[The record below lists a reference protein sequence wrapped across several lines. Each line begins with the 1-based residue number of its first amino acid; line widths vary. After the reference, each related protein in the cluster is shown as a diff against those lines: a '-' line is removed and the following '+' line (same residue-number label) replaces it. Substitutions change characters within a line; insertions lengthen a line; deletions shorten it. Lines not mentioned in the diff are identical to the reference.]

1 MNGKVMCLV
10 RGGEAGR
17 KVQEKAIAYAR
28 SNQKELVF
36 LHVVDASRV
45 SDEDELEEL
54 KSAVEDELIW
64 LAHVTLSM
72 ARRRATAQSV
82 SSKIDIITGPFFD
95 TVLNYAT
102 QPQIEVVFMGSPHS
116 GAPDYDERLKR
127 VKKFAERLQQAA
139 NVEVV
144 VVDDQE

>member
-28 SNQKELVF
+28 NNQKELVF

-45 SDEDELEEL
+45 SDEEELEEVQT
-54 KSAVEDELIW
+54 AVKEELIW

-72 ARRRATAQSV
+72 ARRRATGQGVNA
-82 SSKIDIITGPFFD
+82 KIDIITGSFFD
-95 TVLNYAT
+95 TVLKYAT

-116 GAPDYDERLKR
+116 GTPDYDERLKR
-127 VKKFAERLQQAA
+127 VKKFAQRLQEAA

-144 VVDDQE
+144 VIDDQ